1 MRNDRNL
8 FDSFSRFLGY
18 DIAVRGEKF
27 LNVCDGLFQEQG
39 MVFSC

>member
-1 MRNDRNL
+1 MRNDWNL
-8 FDSFSRFLGY
+8 FDSY